1 MRLLVLNWQDRE
13 NPQAGGAEIHLHETF
28 GRLAA
33 RGWDVTLVSS
43 GWGGAAPRAELDGI
57 RVHRVGG
64 RHTYPLHLPGYVART
79 LGPGT
84 GEPAFDLVVEDLN
97 KVPVMA
103 PTWLRPPTVLLVHHL
118 FGATAFREAAFP
130 VAAATWLLE
139 RPIPWIYRGI
149 PTIAVSDSTRDDL
162 VARGLSRALI
172 QVIPNGIDLARYT
185 PGPPVG
191 VAARAGDG
199 PAPEASASPPEV
211 LPSAGDAVAAGAHGF
226 AEPTVLYLGRL
237 KRYKRVDLVLEG
249 VAALRRRGLPVRVIV
264 AGRGDH
270 GPALE
275 ARARALGLGPDEAVF
290 EGYVSEER
298 KLELLR
304 GAWVHALA
312 SPREGWGIAN
322 LEAAACGTPTVASDA
337 PGLRDSV
344 RHGETG
350 FLVPHGDVAAL
361 ADRIGALLL
370 DRELR
375 DRLSRG
381 ARRFAEGFAWDRTAA
396 DMALALE
403 AAAR

>member
-43 GWGGAAPRAELDGI
+43 GWAGAAPHAELDGLQ
-57 RVHRVGG
+57 VHRVGG
-64 RHTYPLHLPGYVART
+64 RHTYPLHLPGYVRGR
-79 LGPGT
+79 LGPEAG
-84 GEPAFDLVVEDLN
+84 GPAFDLVVEDLN
-97 KVPVMA
+97 KVPVLA

-118 FGATAFREAAFP
+118 FGGTAFQEASFP

-162 VARGLSRALI
+162 VARGLPRDQI
-172 QVIPNGIDLARYT
+172 QVIPNGIDLVRYT
-185 PGPPVG
+185 P
-191 VAARAGDG
+191 
-199 PAPEASASPPEV
+199 SPPGGSHRF
-211 LPSAGDAVAAGAHGF
+211 P
-226 AEPTVLYLGRL
+226 EPTILYLGRL

-249 VAALRRRGLPVRVIV
+249 VAALRRRGIHARLVV

-270 GPALE
+270 GPELE
-275 ARARALGLGPDEAVF
+275 ARARALGLGPEVALF
-290 EGYVSEER
+290 EGYVTEER

-304 GAWVHALA
+304 GAWVHALT

-350 FLVPHGDVAAL
+350 FLVPHGDVEAL
-361 ADRIGALLL
+361 ADRFGALLG
-370 DRELR
+370 DSELR
-375 DRLSRG
+375 ARLSRG
-381 ARRFAEGFAWDRTAA
+381 ARRFAEGYAWDRTAA